1 MSAYIKEVEQQSNC
15 KLCGEYSREQ
25 MYTLNTENRY
35 TYNISVCKKCIQS
48 LKENIDKLDLNS

>member
-1 MSAYIKEVEQQSNC
+1 MSAYIKEVEHQSNC

-35 TYNISVCKKCIQS
+35 TYNISVCKKMYS
-48 LKENIDKLDLNS
+48 KLKRKY